1 MKKTLK
7 ITLISLAS
15 LLGLILLTLLIV
27 CWLVLTPARL
37 TSIVRSQAP
46 NFITCDFN
54 IERADLTVVKTFPE
68 IGLKINDVV
77 LVNPMVGSPSDTLAY
92 IDECVVTVDIKKF
105 LKENLIL
112 VDECR
117 LNGGYVNLFTDEKGV
132 SNLDIFP
139 PSEPDTVEESSEMT
153 YGIDL
158 AMLRLSNVDVS
169 YTDLTQ
175 GMLADIEGMTMSVKA
190 KMKGDALAGNVVMSL
205 NGLDYNQTTDSSAMQ
220 VKLNDLKIEGDAEMI
235 GDNVKADIK
244 ASSSFL
250 NYESGGQYAEF
261 NNFNFKYDGD
271 VNNYDVVKGNLEVSL
286 DDLSFVMDDETFVD
300 KADIRLITPLDAT
313 LSTMNVKLG
322 ASQFAF
328 NNIFIDI
335 IGDVAMPDDDI
346 VADLNIKTNTLII
359 EELIELIPASMR
371 EELLDGIDVKGEL
384 QLTADVEGTYNE
396 NSMPAVN
403 AEIKYNKGM
412 VSMPEMLPYPVTNF
426 NTHIKADIDLNNKSD
441 VYVNYLKA
449 NMSNSSFAVSGT
461 IKDVM
466 DKMYCNIKL
475 NATANL
481 DELQSFIPEDIVAE
495 GVVRLDATA
504 VVNNHQITNMDLTNA
519 KINGNMQWEN
529 MNIVYC
535 DTINVAADKLNV
547 SLSIPTHTESSSSDM
562 PEQELAVS
570 TSNSMTNFANVTISG
585 SNFDA
590 RVADMIVANLKDYN
604 IAAQVSNI
612 LDENIPMSVYADYD
626 FSRIDASMDDMNF
639 VTNNP
644 HGSLA
649 MFMKEGS
656 NDATYIAAYSGDS
669 LSFTM
674 GEEMSFDTES
684 LEFNVSADYD
694 DDQEDMLLQWS
705 PHAGIKLN
713 KAVFAMSDI
722 PTPVYIP
729 SIDFKYDSTGIEIQ
743 NSSIILGNS
752 DFELQGKF
760 TDVDEFIRKEALLK
774 GELDF
779 TSHYTDVNQI
789 MEMFS
794 GMGDT
799 TVVAEDV
806 AFVDTVK
813 KEDDPFIVP
822 LGVDVT
828 LNTKIDKA
836 VAGKMNLKN
845 IGGGLTVKNGVLVLN
860 EMGFTSDAA
869 TMELTAMYKSPRKN
883 HLYVGFALHLIEID
897 IAEMINIIP
906 ELDTLVPMLSS
917 FAGRAEFHIAAETY
931 LKSNYELKTSTLRG
945 ATAIHGKDLVILDNA
960 TYKKLGRLLGFK
972 DKEHNKIDN
981 LGVEITAFRNEI
993 DVYPTLIT
1001 VDKYQAVVGG
1011 RHNLN
1016 MTFDYRL
1023 GMTNPWLFRR
1033 LGIVITG
1040 NMDDMK
1046 FKLKG
1051 KKNIGLEEPKGK
1063 AEDVYV
1069 IQETLRL
1076 KNLIYE
1082 SIK

>member
-7 ITLISLAS
+7 ITLISLGS
-15 LLGLILLTLLIV
+15 LLGLVLLTLLIV

-37 TSIVRSQAP
+37 TSIVRNQAP

-112 VDECR
+112 IDECR
-117 LNGGYVNLFTDEKGV
+117 LNGGYVNLFTDEHGKT
-132 SNLDIFP
+132 NLDIFP
-139 PSEPDTVEESSEMT
+139 PSEPDTIEEGSEMT
-153 YGIDL
+153 YAIDL
-158 AMLRLSNVDVS
+158 ASLRLNNVDIS

-175 GMLADIEGMTMSVKA
+175 GMLADIEGMTMSAKA
-190 KMKGDALAGNVVMSL
+190 KMKDDALAGNVVMSL
-205 NGLDYNQTTDSSAMQ
+205 IGLDYIQTTDSSEMQ
-220 VKLNDLKIEGDAEMI
+220 VKLNDLKLEGDAEMI

-244 ASSSFL
+244 ASSSLL
-250 NYESGGQYAEF
+250 NYESDQQYAEL
-261 NNFNFKYDGD
+261 NNLNFKYDGD
-271 VNNYDVVKGNLEVSL
+271 VNNYDVVKGNLELSL
-286 DDLSFVMDDETFVD
+286 DDLLFVMDDETFVN

-313 LSTMNVKLG
+313 LSTMDVKLG
-322 ASQFAF
+322 ASQLAF
-328 NNIFIDI
+328 NNIFIDM

-346 VADLNIKTNTLII
+346 VVNLNIKTNTLII

-384 QLTADVEGTYNE
+384 QLAADVEGTYNE
-396 NSMPAVN
+396 NSMPAVD

-412 VSMPEMLPYPVTNF
+412 ISMPEMLPYPVTNF
-426 NTHIKADIDLNNKSD
+426 NTYIKADIDLNNKSD

-449 NMSNSSFAVSGT
+449 NMSNSSFEVSGT
-461 IKDVM
+461 IRDVL

-475 NATANL
+475 NATADL
-481 DELQSFIPEDIVAE
+481 DELQSFIPEGIVAE

-504 VVNNHQITNMDLTNA
+504 AVNNHQITNMDLTNA

-529 MNIVYC
+529 MNVVYC
-535 DTINVAADKLNV
+535 DTINVTADKLNV
-547 SLSIPTHTESSSSDM
+547 SLSIPTHTEVPANDI
-562 PEQELAVS
+562 PESEPVVS
-570 TSNSMTNFANVTISG
+570 TSNNLTNFATVTISG

-590 RVADMIVANLKDYN
+590 KVADMIVANLKDYN
-604 IAAQVSNI
+604 ITAQVSNV

-626 FSRIDASMDDMNF
+626 FSRIDASMDDMNLF
-639 VTNNP
+639 ANNP
-644 HGSLA
+644 HGSVA
-649 MFMKEGS
+649 MFMKENS

-669 LSFTM
+669 LSFAM
-674 GEEMSFDTES
+674 GEEINFDTENIE
-684 LEFNVSADYD
+684 LNVSADYD
-694 DDQEDMLLQWS
+694 DDQEDMLLQWN

-713 KAVFAMSDI
+713 KAVLAMSDI

-729 SIDFKYDSTGIEIQ
+729 SIDFQYDNTGIEIQ
-743 NSSIILGNS
+743 NSSIVLGDS
-752 DFELQGKF
+752 DFKLQGRF

-779 TSHYTDVNQI
+779 TSHYTNVNQI

-799 TVVAEDV
+799 TMVVEEV
-806 AFVDTVK
+806 VVVDTIQ
-813 KEDDPFIVP
+813 KEDNPFIVP
-822 LGVDVT
+822 LGIDVT

-836 VAGKMNLKN
+836 IAGKLNLVN

-869 TMELTAMYKSPRKN
+869 TMELTAMYKSPRRN

-897 IAEMINIIP
+897 IAEMIDLIP

-960 TYKKLGRLLGFK
+960 TYKKIGRLLGFK
-972 DKEHNKIDN
+972 DKENNKIDN
-981 LGVEITAFRNEI
+981 LNVEITAFRNEI

-1001 VDKYQAVVGG
+1001 VDKYQAVIGG

-1023 GMTNPWLFRR
+1023 GMSNPWLFRR

-1040 NMDDMK
+1040 DMDDMK
-1046 FKLKG
+1046 FRYRSKR
-1051 KKNIGLEEPKGK
+1051 NIGLDNPKGD
-1063 AEDVYV
+1063 AEDVHL